1 MEKQNNI
8 YTALMEFQKKG
19 VSIKKGSQNPHFKNK
34 YADINEIM
42 EKVKAPLNELG
53 VLIIQT
59 PEAEGLK
66 TILRHTES
74 ETEVTSFLPFLQK
87 QDAQKLGSNIT
98 YNRRYALVSM
108 LCLED
113 DDDDGQK
120 ASQKDTPVRSAED
133 AIRKVS
139 IEDAIHKLKV
149 CTTLDNLQ
157 KVWNELPSHIKKD
170 NEVEAKKDEMKKT
183 LS

>member
-1 MEKQNNI
+1 MKETNI
-8 YTALMEFQKKG
+8 YTALMEFQKRG
-19 VSIKKGSQNPHFKNK
+19 ISIKKGSQNPHFKNK

-42 EKVKAPLNELG
+42 EKVKKPLNELG

-66 TILRHTES
+66 TTLHHLES
-74 ETEVTSFLPFLQK
+74 GTEVISFVPFLQR

-120 ASQKDTPVRSAED
+120 ASQKDMTLKD
-133 AIRKVS
+133 ALAHVS
-139 IEDAIHKLKV
+139 EAVSENDLMKRWRELPA
-149 CTTLDNLQ
+149 NLQ
-157 KVWNELPSHIKKD
+157 KD
-170 NEVEAKKDEMKKT
+170 NEVVAKCSELKRT